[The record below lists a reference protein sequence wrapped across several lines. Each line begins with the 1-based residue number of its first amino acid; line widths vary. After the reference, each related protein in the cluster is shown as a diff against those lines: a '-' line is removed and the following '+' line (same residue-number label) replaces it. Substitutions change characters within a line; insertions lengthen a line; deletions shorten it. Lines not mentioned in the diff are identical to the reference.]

1 MRWIFQKL
9 VHQFEAPSEILAVYV
24 VTEAEYKTFVTM
36 ATEAN
41 FKILVRMAIDSSN
54 DHNRVTIMSTVFQ
67 TELTTSMICI
77 RVRPKLSCRGS
88 DSFITGRSSTL

>member
-1 MRWIFQKL
+1 MVQ
-9 VHQFEAPSEILAVYV
+9 QFEAPLEALVVYMMI
-24 VTEAEYKTFVTM
+24 EAKYKTFVMMVIET
-36 ATEAN
+36 N
-41 FKILVRMAIDSSN
+41 FEILVRMATGSSN
-54 DHNRVTIMSTVFQ
+54 SQNRVTIMAEVFQ